1 MRKNV
6 VLGLIEKWS
15 KKLWACTSVDNSKVE
30 SLEETISSLENE
42 NADLKEQLSK
52 EEASSEKSSSQST
65 SESGQ
70 ETNGNQLFGL
80 NEEAIIRDSSG
91 KEMYSLKIIK
101 ATTNLTVN
109 DDFYTDGKPDNTVE
123 VTYEYKNYNYES
135 PMLISSQFMEA
146 FDQNNYAGKN
156 MSMMDGQTEVSQ
168 GRSSQSTIWFVMNDV
183 MIDKG
188 EIEIEYVNDF
198 SLGFDGVV
206 KFRVPL
212 EH

>member
-6 VLGLIEKWS
+6 VLGLIAICS
-15 KKLWACTSVDNSKVE
+15 ITLSACTNEDNSKVE

-188 EIEIEYVNDF
+188 EIEIEYVNVF
-198 SLGFDGVV
+198 SLGFVGVV

-212 EH
+212 EQ